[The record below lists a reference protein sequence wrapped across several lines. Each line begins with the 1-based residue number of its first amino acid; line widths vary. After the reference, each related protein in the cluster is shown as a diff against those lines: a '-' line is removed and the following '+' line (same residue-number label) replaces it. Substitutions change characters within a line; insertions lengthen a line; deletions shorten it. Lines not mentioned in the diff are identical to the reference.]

1 MDEEKR
7 KEYLVA
13 EINRYLSYV
22 ESVNGLEFIY
32 NFIKKAVTIWK

>member
-1 MDEEKR
+1 MGEEKR
-7 KEYLVA
+7 KEFLVS

-32 NFIKKAVTIWK
+32 NFIKKAVTVWK